1 MSFLVDANGELI
13 QGTFADGPYGA
24 EDMTMACWA
33 KLSDYPAATRG
44 VMVNFGSDF
53 LSQNHSLFI
62 QAPEVSDRIAAATRS
77 TGISGAT
84 YDSGAA
90 EYDDIWVPIV
100 GTYVTTT
107 NRNVYVELF
116 SNSGQDTTS
125 INANNT
131 LDSVSIGNQVDDGQ
145 PLLGLISHVAIW
157 DSVLIQ
163 SEIEAFMAATSQA
176 DIEAIDSANL
186 LCYWP
191 LTADSSTHT
200 NLGTGTM
207 SSVMTVTNAT
217 HSSDDPFITITSVSG
232 DDAWTD
238 GDTGIPIVG
247 TGFV

>member
-1 MSFLVDANGELI
+1 
-13 QGTFADGPYGA
+13 
-24 EDMTMACWA
+24 
-33 KLSDYPAATRG
+33 
-44 VMVNFGSDF
+44 MVNFGSDF

-116 SNSGQDTTS
+116 SNSDQDLTS

-145 PLLGLISHVAIW
+145 PLLGLIAHVAIW
-157 DSVLIQ
+157 NSVLIQ

-176 DIEAIDSANL
+176 DIEAIDSSNL
-186 LCYWP
+186 IGYWP
-191 LTADSSTHT
+191 LSSPGTPQS
-200 NLGTGTM
+200 NLGVDSTG
-207 SSVMTVTNAT
+207 SLTVTNAT
-217 HSSDDPFITITSVSG
+217 FSSDDPFSDKTILTDVISV
-232 DDAWTD
+232 TD
-238 GDTGIPIVG
+238 GSPIV
-247 TGFV
+247 